1 MGDRVKGRHRTSQVD
16 QRPARFWAVDLHVHT
31 PASADVNPEQY
42 GADTPEQVVAA
53 AISAGLDAIAIT
65 DHNTAAWCERMTE
78 AARGTELSILPGV
91 EVSTS
96 EGHLLA
102 LWDVGTSASVIED
115 LLTELGI
122 NRKQQG
128 KVEVS
133 SPKNIAAVAEAV
145 AQAGGIAIA
154 AHIDRERG
162 LLKIQVAD
170 HLRRALLTPGL
181 AALEIV
187 DRATQGAVERK
198 VKGDRICAFTRG
210 SDVYE
215 KGGDTHQLSAIGRRR
230 TWIKASFP
238 DLVGLQH
245 ALKDPDLRV
254 RLDEPESASHCWI
267 KSLSVHGG
275 FLDGQTFAF
284 SSDLNCLLGGTGA
297 GKSLALE
304 LLRFALGNQTSGS
317 DFGRVREEVDR
328 RLNAA
333 LGTDSY
339 VTVALRV
346 GDDDLIVQR
355 IYDADGSPNPEIVSN
370 HGEEDL
376 RARSVIRGFSQGEVI
391 EYAREPVGR
400 LQLLDAA
407 LDLEPIEAEI
417 ERLRGLIGENGEKL
431 SELQNR
437 ISEAESELEGLPDV
451 KKRVRELSKLFK
463 ADIVK
468 QQEAWAKEARR
479 FKDLPET
486 LEDVT
491 DLLVE
496 SSAKFKHKVEV
507 DANKDLY
514 ERAAKAIADFQQSI
528 KDANDTVTA
537 ARSGTEEL
545 LAGIAQDWETR
556 YADFETALSDEV
568 AKIDDSEN
576 DLAVLRRRLKELQD
590 EQARL
595 GEVSTNLEKNL
606 RPALGSLAEERVQ
619 LLETLVAQRHER
631 RDLRRSRV
639 DELNGLMRGAVRIR
653 LREESDDTEFRAE
666 LGRIAKGSHL
676 SSAHLDLLGS
686 KASPIRLVRS
696 FLSDDAGA
704 VGSATGV
711 PEARIQVLFDHI
723 VDRDRVPD
731 FLELQT
737 IETPDTLAVQF
748 KKPETGSHED
758 IENLAHGQ
766 KCTAILIIAMADG
779 AEPLLIDQPE
789 DALHA
794 PWIEEHLVSRL
805 RDMRGGRQ
813 CIFATRSPGIVAS
826 ADAEMI
832 IALEA
837 SADHGR
843 VAAAGSLERHDLNEQ
858 TLYHLEGGPD
868 PFKRRTDKFAVSL

>member
-1 MGDRVKGRHRTSQVD
+1 MPEAD
-16 QRPARFWAVDLHVHT
+16 QLPARFWAVDLHVHT
-31 PASADVNPEQY
+31 PASADVNPESY
-42 GADTPEQVVAA
+42 GADSPEQVVSA

-65 DHNTAAWCERMTE
+65 DHNTAAWCERVAE
-78 AARGTELSILPGV
+78 AAEGTKLTVLPGV

-96 EGHLLA
+96 EGHVLA
-102 LWDVGTSASVIED
+102 LWDVGTAASVIED
-115 LLTELGI
+115 LLTVLGI
-122 NRKQQG
+122 DRKQQG

-133 SPKNIAAVAEAV
+133 SPKNIAAVAEEV
-145 AQAGGIAIA
+145 AEAGGIAIA

-170 HLRRALLTPGL
+170 HLKRALLTPGL

-187 DRATQGAVERK
+187 DLPTRGVVERK
-198 VKGDRICAFTRG
+198 VRGDRICAFTRA

-230 TWIKASFP
+230 TWIKASYP
-238 DLVGLQH
+238 DLMGLRH

-254 RLDEPESASHCWI
+254 RLEKPEPAGHCWI

-304 LLRFALGNQTSGS
+304 LLRFALDNQTSSS

-328 RLNAA
+328 RLKAA
-333 LGTDSY
+333 LGTNSY
-339 VTVALRV
+339 VEVVLRV
-346 GDDDLIVQR
+346 GDDDLTVR
-355 IYDADGSPNPEIVSN
+355 RVYDAEGSPSPQMVSD

-376 RARSVIRGFSQGEVI
+376 RARAVIRGFSQGEVI

-407 LDLEPIEAEI
+407 LDLEAAEAEI
-417 ERLRGLIGENGEKL
+417 ERLRGLLVDNGEKL
-431 SELQNR
+431 VDLQDQ
-437 ISEAESELEGLPDV
+437 IAEAEEELEDLPDV
-451 KKRVRELSKLFK
+451 RKRVRELAKLFK

-479 FKDLPET
+479 FKDLPEA

-491 DLLVE
+491 DLLAT
-496 SSAKFKHKVEV
+496 SSAKFEHKVEV
-507 DANKDLY
+507 DANEDLY
-514 ERAAKAIADFQQSI
+514 ERAATAIADFQQSI
-528 KDANDTVTA
+528 KDANEKVTA
-537 ARSGTEEL
+537 ARVAAEKSL
-545 LAGIAQDWETR
+545 KAIVKDWETR
-556 YADFETALSDEV
+556 FTDFETALSAEV
-568 AKIDDSEN
+568 AKIEDGEN

-595 GEVSTNLEKNL
+595 GELSTNLKKNL
-606 RPALGSLAEERVQ
+606 RPALASLADEREE
-619 LLETLVAQRHER
+619 LLEELVAQRHER

-639 DELNGLMRGAVRIR
+639 EELNGLMKGTVRIR
-653 LREESDDTEFRAE
+653 LGEESDGSEFRQE

-676 SSAHLDLLGS
+676 TSAHLDLLGS
-686 KASPIRLVRS
+686 KASPIHLVRS
-696 FLSDDAGA
+696 FLSDDPRA
-704 VGSATGV
+704 VASATEV
-711 PEARIQVLFDHI
+711 PETRIRALFDHI
-723 VDRDRVPD
+723 VDRGRVRD

-737 IETPDTLAVQF
+737 VETPDTLGVQF
-748 KKPETGSHED
+748 KKPETGSYED

-813 CIFATRSPGIVAS
+813 YIFATRSPGIVAS

-837 SADHGR
+837 SVDRGR

-858 TLYHLEGGPD
+858 TLYHLEGGPN